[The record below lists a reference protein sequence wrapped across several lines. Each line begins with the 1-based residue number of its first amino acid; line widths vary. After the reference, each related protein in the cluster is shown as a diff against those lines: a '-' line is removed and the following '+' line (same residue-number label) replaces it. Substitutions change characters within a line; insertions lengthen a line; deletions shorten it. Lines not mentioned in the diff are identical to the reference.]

1 MGEVFHFNECIIS
14 GTDGTP
20 IAPFAE
26 EVSVD
31 LTRQLFDVKNESGQI
46 IKRFESGKNA
56 AMTIRVLF
64 AEDVVHTDGQ
74 ALNLHYGNALG
85 TTSYQLGSA
94 YVTETGWQQSQKNQA
109 VRHDVKLVGRTFGTI
124 S

>member
-1 MGEVFHFNECIIS
+1 MAEVFHFDECVVS
-14 GTDGTP
+14 GTNNVP

-26 EVSVD
+26 DVSVSEVKNF
-31 LTRQLFDVKNESGQI
+31 FDIENESGQV

-56 AMTIRVLF
+56 SMDIGVLY
-64 AEDVVHTDGQ
+64 ADEIVHSDGE
-74 ALNLHYGNALG
+74 AFNLHYGNSLG

-94 YVTETGWQQSQKNQA
+94 YIKEKGWTQSDNNQI
-109 VRHDVKLVGRTFGTI
+109 VRHNVKIVGRTFGTI